1 MNKTGMFELGI
12 YLHWSGVNKSDIKL
26 LVNTISSFVVSKS
39 DLLFVSSEEKIQ
51 KKKAL
56 KF

>member
-1 MNKTGMFELGI
+1 MFELGI